1 MSRAPRKFPRNAADR
16 LARLGEKQIAAW
28 LPVELLSKLDEKLAK
43 TWLKNPAQPRPSRQQ
58 FIVEA
63 VRKFVE
69 TSTEN
74 S

>member
-1 MSRAPRKFPRNAADR
+1 MQKYPRTAADR
-16 LARLGEKQIAAW
+16 LSRLGERQINAW
-28 LPVELLSKLDEKLAK
+28 VPVELVSALDEKLAK

-69 TSTEN
+69 SSTEN
-74 S
+74 

>member
-1 MSRAPRKFPRNAADR
+1 MQKYPRTAADR
-16 LARLGEKQIAAW
+16 LSRRGERQINAW
-28 LPVELLSKLDEKLAK
+28 VPVELVSALDEKLARQ
-43 TWLKNPAQPRPSRQQ
+43 WVARPDRPRPSRQQ

-69 TSTEN
+69 SSTDN

>member
-1 MSRAPRKFPRNAADR
+1 MSRSPRKFPRNASDR

-28 LPVELLSKLDEKLAK
+28 LPVELLSKLDEKLARQ
-43 TWLKNPAQPRPSRQQ
+43 WVAHPDRPRPSRQQ

-69 TSTEN
+69 SSTDN